1 MVISAIVALALLTSL
16 SPAQTPAPPT
26 APAPSSLTPA
36 QMETL
41 KKLLASSDTD
51 SKARIQ
57 PTAEKITEI
66 AKAIDRNV
74 LAEKPDPELDKKLR
88 ADMTNAV
95 LETVKIAMDI
105 RLNAIADIAKVL
117 TPDQKKFLLA
127 ELDKPETNPDLAE
140 LVQRRLMTTVP

>member
-1 MVISAIVALALLTSL
+1 MVISAILTLAFFSTLT
-16 SPAQTPAPPT
+16 AQTPPPPA
-26 APAPSSLTPA
+26 APAASSLTPA

-41 KKLLASSDTD
+41 KKLLASSETD
-51 SKARIQ
+51 SKTRIQ

-74 LAEKPDPELDKKLR
+74 LSDKPDPELDKKLR
-88 ADMTNAV
+88 ADMTSAV

-105 RLNAIADIAKVL
+105 RLNSIADIAKVL
-117 TPDQKKFLLA
+117 TPDQKKLLLA
-127 ELDKPETNPDLAE
+127 ELDKPGTNPDLAE

>member
-66 AKAIDRNV
+66 AKAIGRNV